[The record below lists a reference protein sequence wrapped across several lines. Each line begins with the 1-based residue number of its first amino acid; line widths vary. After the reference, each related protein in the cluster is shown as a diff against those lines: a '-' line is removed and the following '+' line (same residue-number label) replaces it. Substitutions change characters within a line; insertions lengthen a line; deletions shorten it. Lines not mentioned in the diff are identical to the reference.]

1 MKSDLRKL
9 WAILTPGERR
19 QTWLMMVLTILMALA
34 ETVGVV
40 SVMPFLSV
48 LARPDIVQENV
59 ALAWLYNRLN
69 FDSDQQFITSL
80 GLASITLVVGSS
92 AFKTVTLHL
101 VNRFTFLLRHSI
113 SARLLSGYLQQ
124 PYEFFLKYN
133 PSELSRNALSEV
145 DQLQSGLIS
154 PLSQLIAQGAVV
166 LAMMMLLF
174 FYNPRI
180 AVSAAAVIG
189 VLYGAI
195 YVLVRKRLSQTGKAR
210 QQANGQRFQACNE
223 ALGGIKDV
231 KITQAAGAYQQQFAQ
246 ASRNFSR
253 HQANAQTLSQS
264 PLYMV
269 EAVGYTGLIILALI
283 LMKHSND
290 IGQVLP
296 VLGLYGFA
304 AYRLLPSAQIMYR
317 GFAQLKFSSAAL
329 DTIHRHL
336 SLPTSETKPAS
347 QPMAPQKEIRLQGI
361 YFAYP
366 SAPDKPVL
374 HDFDLVI
381 PANTSV
387 GIIGKS
393 GAGKSTVMD
402 LLLGLLQPQ
411 AGTLSVDGAAIDASN
426 IHNWQAAIGYVP
438 QHIYLADTSIAEN
451 IAFGVPAEQIDMQAV
466 ERAARAA
473 QLHEFISTELPDGYQ
488 SRVGDRGIR
497 LSGGQRQRIGIARA
511 LYRDPPVVFMDEATS
526 ALDTQAEEA
535 LNKAVR
541 GLSGS
546 KTIVIIA
553 HKEATLQDCQHTI
566 NIGGLTALPPS
577 KTESNR

>member
-1 MKSDLRKL
+1 
-9 WAILTPGERR
+9 
-19 QTWLMMVLTILMALA
+19 
-34 ETVGVV
+34 
-40 SVMPFLSV
+40 
-48 LARPDIVQENV
+48 
-59 ALAWLYNRLN
+59 
-69 FDSDQQFITSL
+69 
-80 GLASITLVVGSS
+80 
-92 AFKTVTLHL
+92 
-101 VNRFTFLLRHSI
+101 
-113 SARLLSGYLQQ
+113 
-124 PYEFFLKYN
+124 
-133 PSELSRNALSEV
+133 
-145 DQLQSGLIS
+145 
-154 PLSQLIAQGAVV
+154 
-166 LAMMMLLF
+166 
-174 FYNPRI
+174 
-180 AVSAAAVIG
+180 
-189 VLYGAI
+189 
-195 YVLVRKRLSQTGKAR
+195 QTGKAR

-473 QLHEFISTELPDGYQ
+473 QLH
-488 SRVGDRGIR
+488 
-497 LSGGQRQRIGIARA
+497 
-511 LYRDPPVVFMDEATS
+511 
-526 ALDTQAEEA
+526 
-535 LNKAVR
+535 
-541 GLSGS
+541 
-546 KTIVIIA
+546 
-553 HKEATLQDCQHTI
+553 
-566 NIGGLTALPPS
+566 
-577 KTESNR
+577 

>member
-1 MKSDLRKL
+1 MKSDLKKI
-9 WAILTPGERR
+9 WAILTRHERR
-19 QTWLMMVLTILMALA
+19 RALVMMVLVTLMALT

-48 LARPDIVQENV
+48 LARPDIVQDNA
-59 ALAWLYNRLN
+59 ALAWLYDRFSL
-69 FDSDQQFITSL
+69 DSNQQFITVL
-80 GLASITLVVGSS
+80 GLASIVLVVGASV
-92 AFKTVTLHL
+92 FKTITLHL
-101 VNRFTFLLRHSI
+101 LNRFTFLLRHSI
-113 SARLLSGYLQQ
+113 SARLLSGYLHQ

-133 PSELSRNALSEV
+133 PSELSRNVLSEI
-145 DQLQSGLIS
+145 DQLQAGLIS

-166 LAMMMLLF
+166 LAMMLLLF
-174 FYNPRI
+174 FYNPWI
-180 AVSAAAVIG
+180 AISAAAVIS

-195 YVLVRKRLSQTGKAR
+195 YILVRKRLGNTGKSR

-231 KITQAAGAYQQQFAQ
+231 TITQAAEAYQQQFAQ
-246 ASRNFSR
+246 ASRSFSR

-269 EAVGYTGLIILALI
+269 EAVGYTGLITLALI

-329 DTIHRHL
+329 DTIHQHL
-336 SLPTSETKPAS
+336 SLPAGETKLAS
-347 QPMAPQKEIRLQGI
+347 QIMTPQNEIRLQGI
-361 YFAYP
+361 QFAYP
-366 SAPDKPVL
+366 SAPDRLVL
-374 HDFDLVI
+374 QDFDLVI
-381 PANTSV
+381 TANTSV
-387 GIIGKS
+387 SIVGKS

-411 AGTLSVDGAAIDASN
+411 AGSLSVDGITIDASN

-451 IAFGVPAEQIDMQAV
+451 IAFGVPAKQIDIQAV
-466 ERAARAA
+466 ERAARAS
-473 QLHEFISTELPDGYQ
+473 QIHDFISTELPDGYQ

-511 LYRDPPVVFMDEATS
+511 LYRDPPVLLMDEATS
-526 ALDTQAEEA
+526 ALDSETEAAVNQAVNA
-535 LNKAVR
+535 
-541 GLSGS
+541 LSGE
-546 KTIVIIA
+546 KTVVIIA
-553 HKEATLQDCQHTI
+553 HRERTSAGCQ
-566 NIGGLTALPPS
+566 NLVEL
-577 KTESNR
+577 